1 MHGATNIRTSLL
13 RCAIFDIDGT
23 LTRTNELIFASFNHV
38 ALRRLGRCFTPE
50 EIVALFGP
58 PEEGAVVKV
67 FGAEAVDEVMDELL
81 SFYASQHSTLASLHA
96 GMEEILASLR
106 SRGVR
111 LAIFTGKGRRTTA
124 ITLGALHL
132 AGYFDMIVSG
142 NDVVHHKPHP
152 EGILTVLEAF
162 GVEPAEAVM
171 VGDSMS
177 DVKAARAAGVRIASV
192 LWDCYDCE
200 RVRQAN
206 AELVFERPDQLLQW
220 FKDQP
225 TVPVAAS

>member
-1 MHGATNIRTSLL
+1 MHRTTNVCARPL

-38 ALRRLGRCFTPE
+38 ATKRLGRRFAPE

-67 FGAEAVDEVMDELL
+67 FGAEAVDEVMEELL
-81 SFYASQHSTLASLHA
+81 AFYASQHSALASLHA

-124 ITLGALHL
+124 ITLETLNL

-142 NDVVHHKPHP
+142 NDVVHHKPNP
-152 EGILTVLEAF
+152 EGIVKVLEAF
-162 GVEPAEAVM
+162 ALEPAETVM

-177 DVKAARAAGVRIASV
+177 DVKAARAAGIRIASV

-206 AELVFERPDQLLQW
+206 ADLVFERPDQLLRW
-220 FKDQP
+220 FQDQP
-225 TVPVAAS
+225 TAPAASS